1 MDSFPHYRNA
11 SQFWIPPSTA
21 KDIFVCEFVAKEN
34 ALHFAHTMQ
43 QLYACFSYW
52 QTYENNA
59 SKPILLL
66 SPKVQAKLERNPF
79 LKGFLQVLQKS
90 QHVQIMGKVP
100 FLETYD
106 TTSIRIQTMDVVG
119 GYVLSHAEVLHQLV
133 QQPYSSSVNNA
144 TNNDDTATA
153 RSNNITKTVCSS
165 SSPRIAIL
173 NRRKANGRSILN
185 SEKLVKAI
193 SNATGQKD
201 SSISV
206 TYFEGDVTFR
216 DQVPLFQ
223 QVDILLSP
231 HGAQLAGAAFLAP
244 CSQLLEVFP
253 HNYVIPA
260 FFGSLAANV
269 GASYA
274 YLYLSDRPPANDT
287 NTNLSDRVRARATNL
302 CPSTTTIVDAIQEL
316 IQDWRQCCQTYQQRP
331 S

>member
-1 MDSFPHYRNA
+1 
-11 SQFWIPPSTA
+11 
-21 KDIFVCEFVAKEN
+21 
-34 ALHFAHTMQ
+34 LHFSHAMQ

-52 QTYENNA
+52 QTYNNNA

-66 SPKVQAKLERNPF
+66 SPKVQSKLERNPF
-79 LKGFLQVLQKS
+79 LKGFLRVLQNA

-133 QQPYSSSVNNA
+133 QQPYSSSFNE
-144 TNNDDTATA
+144 TTNDDTATA
-153 RSNNITKTVCSS
+153 RSSNITKSVCS

-185 SEKLVKAI
+185 LEKLVKAI
-193 SNATGQKD
+193 SNATGQND

-206 TYFEGDVTFR
+206 TYFEGVVSFA
-216 DQVPLFQ
+216 DQVNFYSSI
-223 QVDILLSP
+223 DILISP
-231 HGAQLAGAAFLAP
+231 HGAQLTGAAFLAP

-253 HNYVIPA
+253 HNYVIPD
-260 FFGSLAANV
+260 FFGSLATNV

-274 YLYLSDRPPANDT
+274 YLYLSDRPPPKET
-287 NTNLSDRVRARATNL
+287 NTALSDRIHARATNL